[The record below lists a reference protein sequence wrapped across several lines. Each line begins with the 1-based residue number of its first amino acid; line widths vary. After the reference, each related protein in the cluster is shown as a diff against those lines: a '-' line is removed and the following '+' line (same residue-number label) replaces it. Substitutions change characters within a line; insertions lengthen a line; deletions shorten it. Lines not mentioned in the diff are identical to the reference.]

1 MDIRKPIVPTQAK
14 QLKKKKK
21 RNKRKKLM
29 WTTKIGKWFMAAI
42 EHKLGYKIT
51 KAIRLIKE

>member
-1 MDIRKPIVPTQAK
+1 MSTPAILV
-14 QLKKKKK
+14 KKKKK